1 MHVTK
6 LPNPGRIS
14 NSLLLRREVVKS
26 ISYIETSRRPSG
38 KHPAADDL
46 AAFLD
51 AASAYVKTFVEA
63 APPAP
68 GA

>member
-26 ISYIETSRRPSG
+26 ISYIEVSRRPNG
-38 KHPAADDL
+38 THPAAADL

-51 AASAYVKTFVEA
+51 EASAYVKTFITA
-63 APPAP
+63 APPE
-68 GA
+68 G